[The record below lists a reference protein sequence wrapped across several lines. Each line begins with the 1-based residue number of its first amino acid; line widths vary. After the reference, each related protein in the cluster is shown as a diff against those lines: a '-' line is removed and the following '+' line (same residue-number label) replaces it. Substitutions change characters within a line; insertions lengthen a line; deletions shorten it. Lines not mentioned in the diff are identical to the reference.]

1 MPVYMRVKIH
11 LCVRAAVRGG
21 SKNEPRK
28 KRGFVLL
35 PHCVQR
41 VHCRKREL
49 GIVALP
55 VTLAV
60 AVAVT
65 HRVRDQCNREQDLKK
80 ER

>member
-1 MPVYMRVKIH
+1 MIPPCVPVCARAKMH
-11 LCVRAAVRGG
+11 LCMHAAVRGG

-28 KRGFVLL
+28 KEGFVLL

-49 GIVALP
+49 GTVSL
-55 VTLAV
+55 

-65 HRVRDQCNREQDLKK
+65 HRVRDQCNGEQDL
-80 ER
+80 E